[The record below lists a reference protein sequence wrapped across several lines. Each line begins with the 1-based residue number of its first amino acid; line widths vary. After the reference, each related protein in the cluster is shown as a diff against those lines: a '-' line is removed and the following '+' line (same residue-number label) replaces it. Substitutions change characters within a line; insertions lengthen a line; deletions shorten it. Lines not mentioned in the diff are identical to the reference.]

1 MKKIKG
7 HDQLWVFFSIQA
19 VTHADVESGFQWKSG
34 DSCVS
39 SSMHSHLTEAHL
51 LKATVL
57 SRVSHRIVLVS
68 DAAASQL
75 HGKSKNT
82 TSCTKSHHRCKQW
95 GKMGH
100 THTHTQSWQ
109 AAVTTEQNKR
119 QRVLHVFGV
128 RGNRGVLDLSRFAS
142 QNFRFV
148 SEDLEI
154 KSNTPQVGKT
164 QEAAPTQRIRVELRG
179 KQVDDSKRLNLWYRM
194 CMSCDTS

>member
-1 MKKIKG
+1 MKKIKRTRSAVG
-7 HDQLWVFFSIQA
+7 VFSIQA

-82 TSCTKSHHRCKQW
+82 TCCTSLITDASNGAKW
-95 GKMGH
+95 D
-100 THTHTQSWQ
+100 THTQ
-109 AAVTTEQNKR
+109 THR
-119 QRVLHVFGV
+119 
-128 RGNRGVLDLSRFAS
+128 
-142 QNFRFV
+142 
-148 SEDLEI
+148 
-154 KSNTPQVGKT
+154 VGKLQSLQSKIKDKECFT
-164 QEAAPTQRIRVELRG
+164 FLGYGGTEECWIYLGSQARISASFPRTWKLNQTLLR
-179 KQVDDSKRLNLWYRM
+179 
-194 CMSCDTS
+194 

>member
-7 HDQLWVFFSIQA
+7 HDQLWGFFSIQA

-100 THTHTQSWQ
+100 THTH
-109 AAVTTEQNKR
+109 R
-119 QRVLHVFGV
+119 
-128 RGNRGVLDLSRFAS
+128 
-142 QNFRFV
+142 
-148 SEDLEI
+148 
-154 KSNTPQVGKT
+154 VGKLQSLQSKIKDKECFT
-164 QEAAPTQRIRVELRG
+164 FLGYGGIEECWIYLGSQARISASFPRTWKLNQTLLR
-179 KQVDDSKRLNLWYRM
+179 
-194 CMSCDTS
+194 